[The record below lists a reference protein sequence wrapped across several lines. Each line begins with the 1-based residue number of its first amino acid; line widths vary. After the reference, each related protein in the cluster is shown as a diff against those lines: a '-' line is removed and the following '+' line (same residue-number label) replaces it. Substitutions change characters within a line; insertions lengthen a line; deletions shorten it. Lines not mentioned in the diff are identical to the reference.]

1 MPSLLNLPPTLGL
14 KGRRRVEI
22 TSILGTPD
30 CNLRETGTEK
40 KSKKKKKKDPQ
51 VVKTFNYH
59 RLDKGRIS
67 ERNPLFILGLC
78 KRLGLCPK
86 KTQE

>member
-30 CNLRETGTEK
+30 CNLTETGTEK
-40 KSKKKKKKDPQ
+40 KSKKKKDTQ
-51 VVKTFNYH
+51 AVKTFNYH
-59 RLDKGRIS
+59 RLGKGRIS
-67 ERNPLFILGLC
+67 ERNPFIHSRSLQKVGTL
-78 KRLGLCPK
+78 P
-86 KTQE
+86 

>member
-67 ERNPLFILGLC
+67 ERNPFIHSRSLQKVGTL
-78 KRLGLCPK
+78 P
-86 KTQE
+86 